1 MESSVILTFTLNLLN
16 SFFNAKSLSV
26 SLIFSV
32 CRPVKLH
39 SIPRPRQVTQIVCA
53 KSGFEVKSN
62 ENLSV
67 FDSIFFKI
75 IRSSKYVVL
84 TPNDL

>member
-1 MESSVILTFTLNLLN
+1 MESSVIITFRLNLLN

-26 SLIFSV
+26 SLIFNV

-39 SIPRPRQVTQIVCA
+39 LIPRPKQVTQIVCA

-62 ENLSV
+62 ENLLV
-67 FDSIFFKI
+67 LDSTFFKI
-75 IRSSKYVVL
+75 TRSSLYVVL
-84 TPNDL
+84 TPNDF